1 MRQGNQTVTNG
12 MLKNMEQNQ
21 NIKSYGHGAI
31 IQSQANN
38 KQFLDQMIR
47 KNTINS
53 GRTRGNI
60 NSTTIRTDNSQS
72 NGGRLYIKKN
82 LSPSYDPQSQ
92 NKGVTQLMNQNFN
105 SQNQPS
111 TTNTRQNPGSS
122 NKPLSPN

>member
-12 MLKNMEQNQ
+12 MLKNMETNQ

-60 NSTTIRTDNSQS
+60 NSTTIRTDNSQT
-72 NGGRLYIKKN
+72 NNGRLYIKKN
-82 LSPSYDPQSQ
+82 LSPTYESQTQ
-92 NKGVTQLMNQNFN
+92 NKGLNQML
-105 SQNQPS
+105 SQN
-111 TTNTRQNPGSS
+111 
-122 NKPLSPN
+122 